1 MMEECIKIAK
11 KAGIKQFQLQVLKQD
26 KGPIQIDRKCGFR
39 EEKKE
44 MQQSIF
50 IKKYCKI

>member
-11 KAGIKQFQLQVLKQD
+11 KAGMKQIRLQVLKQD
-26 KGPIQIDRKCGFR
+26 KGAIQFYRKCGFR

-50 IKKYCKI
+50 MKKIL